1 MANVLDAMSF
11 IGFSAPSR
19 IEADSA
25 ELVRIAIRRAMR
37 LKSRMS
43 RAVRLP
49 PMPFCSA
56 VHSGR

>member
-1 MANVLDAMSF
+1 MANFLDAMSF
-11 IGFSAPSR
+11 TGFNAPSR

-25 ELVRIAIRRAMR
+25 ELVRIAIRRAIR
-37 LKSRMS
+37 LKARMS

-49 PMPFCSA
+49 PMPFCST